1 MSNLQKLFDLGEKAY
16 DEIQKELSQRL
27 GQNDLTHHKLKYQE
41 NSLWRRH
48 IVTIMASDK
57 FSEDAKLNAAGA
69 WTHYINAQ
77 KHFSQHLD
85 LLSPPDLLDG
95 AGQEVFKSRDDLIAV
110 MEAFGYDLEKESK
123 QIESKIKKK

>member
-1 MSNLQKLFDLGEKAY
+1 MSNLQKLFDLGEEAY

-27 GQNDLTHHKLKYQE
+27 GQNDSTHYKLTYRE
-41 NSLWRRH
+41 NGLWRRH

-57 FSEDAKLNAAGA
+57 FSEQAKLNAVGA

-77 KHFSQHLD
+77 KFLNQSIDVGVED
-85 LLSPPDLLDG
+85 LMESSADRYH
-95 AGQEVFKSRDDLIAV
+95 KSRGDLIAV